1 MEVVNATLLR
11 SLGVDGAVIGQ
22 QLGHR
27 LCRALAVCRAHRHA
41 DCRAPVAQ
49 PRVANGT
56 TLTVTLVINGQR
68 VAVAPA
74 GGPEPSIDLTAL
86 PPLPWTVA
94 SYSPSGRVLS
104 TFRVEPGA
112 VSLDTSGH
120 QVVSGG
126 PIDLSC
132 GRLMVWAGPFEP
144 TAPAPAA
151 SPGSPGDC
159 AP

>member
-1 MEVVNATLLR
+1 MARSSASSWATGCAAPLPSAAPTATPTVGPQWP
-11 SLGVDGAVIGQ
+11 SLG
-22 QLGHR
+22 
-27 LCRALAVCRAHRHA
+27 
-41 DCRAPVAQ
+41 
-49 PRVANGT
+49 VANGT